1 MDFRPIK
8 KFSILIAFFAISIS
22 CQRNSKAA
30 KTDEKPIVAIP
41 KSEEDSI
48 HRDFSFLDDVPEFG
62 LPKIDSTNFDNYDK
76 KEFLSR
82 KELSLLHFDKV
93 IPDNNSV
100 ENVTVNYK
108 LKISDQFKTYVFVYK
123 KGEMEQFSVL
133 VNYDKDFNFIDATII
148 AYDEIAESFFRTL
161 SKISKEKIITTEF
174 DYTQEAESS
183 KTTTFE
189 ILNNGEIRKL

>member
-1 MDFRPIK
+1 MDFRTIK
-8 KFSILIAFFAISIS
+8 KFSILLAFFVISTS
-22 CQRNSKAA
+22 CQKNSEAI
-30 KTDEKPIVAIP
+30 KTDEKPLVAIP

-48 HRDFSFLDDVPEFG
+48 NHDFSFLDGVQEFG
-62 LPKIDSTNFDNYDK
+62 LPKTDSTNFDNYDK

-93 IPDNNSV
+93 IQDNNSV

-133 VNYDKDFNFIDATII
+133 VNYDKDFNFIDAAVV

-161 SKISKEKIITTEF
+161 SKISKEKITTTKF
-174 DYTQEAESS
+174 DYTQEVESS
-183 KTTTFE
+183 KTITFE
-189 ILNNGEIRKL
+189 ILENGEIKKL